1 MIAAVAA
8 FAMVAMSSVWGT
20 AQTPPPPPPPQL
32 VADLLDPLAHP
43 AGHAGYGQKTDT
55 SGKITANFLGV
66 KIGPLNKELIGKVL
80 VVTVDQVKVGTATVK
95 AGTATTGAC
104 AELKL
109 NSANMD
115 KVPPVKPNS
124 TITISYEGHPPI
136 AQGKFHSAK

>member
-32 VADLLDPLAHP
+32 VAKLLDPLARP
-43 AGHAGYGQKTDT
+43 AGQAGYGQKTDT
-55 SGKITANFLGV
+55 TGKITANFLGV

-136 AQGKFHSAK
+136 AQGKFQPAK